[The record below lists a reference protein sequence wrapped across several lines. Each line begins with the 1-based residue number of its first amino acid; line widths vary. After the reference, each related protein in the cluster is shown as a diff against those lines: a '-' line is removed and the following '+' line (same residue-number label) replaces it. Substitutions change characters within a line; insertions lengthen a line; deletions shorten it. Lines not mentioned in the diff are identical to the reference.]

1 MMIPAGASRTRR
13 RRQQQQ
19 KSHRQQQHQQLL
31 NNPKRRTT
39 PKTKPPE
46 HITQKRALSL
56 CVWNGLLACL
66 LAVGVGVWLAVRA
79 GEWQAPA
86 QIRSSIASN
95 PASSSSSSFSD
106 SLSVCRSFFSLSL
119 SLSIRRSPMHA
130 WPALPGWP
138 AGRPSARGEAAV
150 AAVLGFVHCAVVER
164 PETKRDRQFVCIFYF
179 GGQITKCYCR
189 KEMKNNGH

>member
-1 MMIPAGASRTRR
+1 M
-13 RRQQQQ
+13 
-19 KSHRQQQHQQLL
+19 
-31 NNPKRRTT
+31 
-39 PKTKPPE
+39 E
-46 HITQKRALSL
+46 
-56 CVWNGLLACL
+56 WFACL

-86 QIRSSIASN
+86 QIRSSIARN
-95 PASSSSSSFSD
+95 PASSSSSSLSD

-164 PETKRDRQFVCIFYF
+164 PETKWDRQFVYIFLF
-179 GGQITKCYCR
+179 WGP
-189 KEMKNNGH
+189 NNKMLLQKRNEKQRTLEQGDDRQLL